1 MGNRGPI
8 HCFPQSLADFCSVVS
23 VTGTFGG
30 VDFLHSVLGEATDHF
45 AQSEVDELDIAL
57 KSAQDGAARG
67 GDGSRGLLGSST
79 RDFVGLVGQLP
90 GMGGGFAAE
99 ARDLQARS
107 AAQEEQNRA
116 EGGTVIPGT
125 NFDAV
130 ETVRKIYPILYAL
143 AVRAFAS
150 LWGMG
155 PAPEQV
161 FANSHFSRAFRDR
174 VVKAINTA
182 IAKVPGLEKLLEH
195 ISETLTAFV
204 LGLLAPFIRPIINQV
219 SKVCLVPLAKA
230 S

>member
-1 MGNRGPI
+1 M
-8 HCFPQSLADFCSVVS
+8 
-23 VTGTFGG
+23 TGTFGG

-116 EGGTVIPGT
+116 EGGTVIPAPTSMPSRPSARFTRFCMPSPSAPLLLYGEWGQLPSRFSLT
-125 NFDAV
+125 PISPGPSV
-130 ETVRKIYPILYAL
+130 TGLSRPLTLPSRKF
-143 AVRAFAS
+143 RGWRSS
-150 LWGMG
+150 LSTS
-155 PAPEQV
+155 P
-161 FANSHFSRAFRDR
+161 RR
-174 VVKAINTA
+174 
-182 IAKVPGLEKLLEH
+182 
-195 ISETLTAFV
+195 
-204 LGLLAPFIRPIINQV
+204 
-219 SKVCLVPLAKA
+219 
-230 S
+230 